1 MKSTINNYKMRSNI
15 NKSKKFILTLVF
27 TLVSSTFF
35 AQAIFDKFDGQEGV
49 TSIIVNKKMFDL
61 MSKVKMD
68 ASDKETQ
75 QYLSLIKKLDDLKVF
90 TTKSARIEG
99 EMKVIADKYIKT
111 AGLEELMRVNEDGRS
126 IKILVKSGASDS
138 QIRELFMFIEGA
150 KNDDTVLMSLKGN
163 FDLDEL
169 SVLTNKM
176 KIPGGEDLKKATKGK
191 K

>member
-1 MKSTINNYKMRSNI
+1 MKSTINNNKMNSNI

-163 FDLDEL
+163 FDLNEI